1 MEKPALV
8 ASDVDG
14 TILGTNEQVSDYT
27 ARVASRV
34 IADGT
39 PFVLVSGRPPR
50 WMPRIANAVGATGY
64 AVCANGAVLY
74 DVGEDRVIWQRG
86 ISPVRLHDLGEA
98 LTTAIPGGAVAA
110 ERVGERAANVES
122 FIAEEAYRHA
132 WPDGHD
138 VTSRAEVLGHTAVKL
153 LVRHEGMKSAEM
165 AAAAIAV
172 LGDEFAITYSTNAG
186 LIEISERDVTKATGL
201 ADVAERF
208 GVAADNVIAFGD
220 MPNDIPMLRWAG
232 HGVAMANAH
241 PELLEVADEVTGTND
256 QDGVAQVL
264 ERWF

>member
-14 TILGTNEQVSDYT
+14 TILGTNEQVSTYT
-27 ARVASRV
+27 AEVVRRV

-50 WMPRIANAVGATGY
+50 WMPRIANALGATGY

-74 DVGEDRVIWQRG
+74 DVGRDQVIWQRG
-86 ISPVRLHDLGEA
+86 ISPVRLHDLAGA
-98 LTTAIPGGAVAA
+98 LATAIPGSAVAV
-110 ERVGERAANVES
+110 ERVGERGSDIES
-122 FIAEEAYRHA
+122 FLAEEEYRHA
-132 WPDGHD
+132 WPDNHD
-138 VTSRAEVLGHTAVKL
+138 VAPRAEVLGHTAVKL
-153 LVRHEGMKSAEM
+153 LVRHQGMASGEMVSA
-165 AAAAIAV
+165 ATAV
-172 LGDEFAITYSTNAG
+172 LGDEFTITYSTNAG
-186 LIEISERDVTKATGL
+186 LIEVSERDVTKATGL
-201 ADVAERF
+201 ADVAARLD
-208 GVAADNVIAFGD
+208 VAADDVIAFGD

-241 PELLEVADEVTGTND
+241 HELLEVADEVTGTND
-256 QDGVAQVL
+256 QDGVAQIL